1 MSAYEPKHHSVKCQ
15 DIVAAES
22 KGSSFTAVTKGK
34 GVQVV
39 FWEEGLEIRGML
51 FTWKLK
57 KLLTD
62 CQREEQFKCVLKN

>member
-22 KGSSFTAVTKGK
+22 KGSSFTVVTKGK

-39 FWEEGLEIRGML
+39 FWEED
-51 FTWKLK
+51 WKSGACCSQWTYNEWWRQGAL
-57 KLLTD
+57 
-62 CQREEQFKCVLKN
+62 

>member
-1 MSAYEPKHHSVKCQ
+1 MSAYEPKHHSAKCQ

-51 FTWKLK
+51 FTVEAEKVV
-57 KLLTD
+57 D
-62 CQREEQFKCVLKN
+62 